1 MVVRSVIYLDAN
13 ATTPVDPRVAE
24 AMLAALT
31 ELPGNPSSDHALGRE
46 ARRAI
51 ETARRDV
58 ATLIGAERPD
68 EIVFTSGGS
77 ESNVTAIRAALV
89 ARPGRRDVVTST
101 VEHAAINATLDR
113 LAVTDGIVVRRIPVD
128 GYGRLDLDAYR
139 AILGPATAL
148 VTLMTA
154 NNETG
159 TLFPIADLVPA
170 AHAVGALFHTDAV
183 QAAGRLELS
192 VGTTGVDMASIS
204 AHKLHGPKGIGA
216 LYVRRCTA
224 FSGLITGGSQER
236 GRRAGTEN
244 VPAIIGFGAA
254 ARLALASNETERIT
268 RLRDRIEAEIIAA
281 LPGSLV
287 LGDRQ
292 ARLPN
297 TACLAFPG
305 SHAEMMLHRLD
316 QAGIAASSG
325 SACAA
330 GNTAP
335 SHVLLAMGLRH
346 VAGSTIRFSLSRFN
360 ADADVD
366 RLIEL
371 LPSIA
376 REARILETVA

>member
-1 MVVRSVIYLDAN
+1 MVVRSVAYLDAN

-31 ELPGNPSSDHALGRE
+31 GLPGNPSSDHALGRE

-216 LYVRRCTA
+216 LYVRRGTA
-224 FSGLITGGSQER
+224 FSSLITGGSQER

-268 RLRDRIEAEIIAA
+268 RLRDRIEAEIIAT
-281 LPGSLV
+281 LPGSLM

-316 QAGIAASSG
+316 RAGIAASSG

-330 GNTAP
+330 GSTAP

-346 VAGSTIRFSLSRFN
+346 LAGSTIRFSLSQFN
-360 ADADVD
+360 TDADVD
-366 RLIEL
+366 RLIEA